1 MDERVRAFDI
11 RPILRLIR
19 DGKWILIAG
28 ACVGALLFGFQ
39 TFIMAVP
46 QYRATAVVILD
57 TRSGQI
63 LEMAAV
69 VTGLSGE
76 TSEINTEI
84 EVLKGRE
91 LLGKVVDALDLVSEP
106 EFNAALVPDPW
117 TARAKQALRAA
128 LPGSAPPPPRAEGWE
143 REATITALQGHV
155 AVQAVPSSFVFRITA
170 TSSDPAMAARIAD
183 TVAEAYI
190 SGQVTQKAMTVDA
203 ATAALAGRV
212 TELESA
218 LNDAERRL
226 SDLTR
231 AQDTLTPDDL
241 IGLDWALTQTRAA
254 IATAQGDLALLP
266 AGDATLSAAA
276 RRDAL
281 MAEEAAL
288 LERAAAL
295 AATER
300 RIDQA
305 WREVEVTRA
314 IYEDFLS
321 RLKETAV
328 QREMIQPDS
337 RILSYAVVPAVHA
350 SPRRSRTVTMGMV
363 FGLVAAG
370 ALLLIREGL
379 VTTFRSAEEI
389 EEATG
394 LRVVASLPEMPGD
407 TGRDVLRSLAE
418 RPLSPEAE
426 AVRTLR
432 TALSVE
438 PGGPLPG
445 VIMLTS
451 ARPDE
456 GKTTAAAVLAQN
468 LAAVGLSVALVET
481 DLRRSTFTGFFGA
494 SPGGGLVSVID
505 GETGI
510 EDAIF
515 TAEPWG
521 FDVLEGISGT
531 TSGLPDLLASDRF
544 DDAMAVLRMGY
555 DVVLVD
561 TTPLLTAADARIIG
575 RHAEAVLYCLRWNST
590 TRDEARQALRLL
602 DGIGAQPPAI
612 VLTRVADR
620 PARRPV
626 S

>member
-1 MDERVRAFDI
+1 MDERARVFDI
-11 RPILRLIR
+11 RPVLRLIA
-19 DGKWILIAG
+19 DGKWILLAG
-28 ACVGALLFGFQ
+28 ALLGALLFGFQ
-39 TFIMAVP
+39 TLVLAVP

-63 LEMAAV
+63 IEMAAV

-76 TSEINTEI
+76 TAEINTEI
-84 EVLKGRE
+84 EVIRGRE
-91 LLGKVVDALDLVSEP
+91 LLGRVVDTLDLVSDP

-117 TARAKQALRAA
+117 TVRAKQALRAA
-128 LPGSAPPPPRAEGWE
+128 LPGATPLPPRPEGWE
-143 REATITALQGHV
+143 REATISALQGHV
-155 AVQAVPSSFVFRITA
+155 GVQAVPSSFVFRITA
-170 TSSDPAMAARIAD
+170 TSSDPAKAARIAD

-190 SGQVTQKAMTVDA
+190 AGQIAQKAAAVDA
-203 ATAALAGRV
+203 ATAALSGRV
-212 TELESA
+212 EELETA
-218 LNDAERRL
+218 LAEAESRL

-241 IGLDWALTQTRAA
+241 VGLDWALTETRTA
-254 IATAQGDLALLP
+254 IATAQGDLGLLP
-266 AGDATLSAAA
+266 AGETAQSAANL
-276 RRDAL
+276 RDQL
-281 MAEEAAL
+281 VAEEAAL
-288 LERAAAL
+288 MERATAL
-295 AATER
+295 AAAER

-314 IYEDFLS
+314 IYEDFLT
-321 RLKETAV
+321 RLKETVV

-337 RILSYAVVPAVHA
+337 RILSHAVAPAVHA
-350 SPRRSRTVTMGMV
+350 SPRRARTVTMGMV
-363 FGLVAAG
+363 LGLVAAG
-370 ALLLIREGL
+370 ALLLIREGMI
-379 VTTFRSAEEI
+379 VTFRSAEEI

-394 LRVVASLPEMPGD
+394 LRVIASLPEMPGE
-407 TGRDVLRSLAE
+407 TGRDVLRSLGE

-432 TALSVE
+432 TALSLE

-451 ARPDE
+451 ALPDE

-494 SPGGGLVSVID
+494 SPGGGLVSVIEGD
-505 GETGI
+505 TGV
-510 EDAIF
+510 EEAIF

-531 TSGLPDLLASDRF
+531 SSGLPDLLASDRF
-544 DDAMAVLRMGY
+544 DDTMTVLRMGY
-555 DVVLVD
+555 DVVLID
-561 TTPLLTAADARIIG
+561 TTPLLTAPDARIIG
-575 RHAEAVLYCLRWNST
+575 RHAETVLFCLRWNST

-602 DGIGAQPPAI
+602 DGIGAKPPAI
-612 VLTRVADR
+612 VMTRIAER
-620 PARRPV
+620 PARRL